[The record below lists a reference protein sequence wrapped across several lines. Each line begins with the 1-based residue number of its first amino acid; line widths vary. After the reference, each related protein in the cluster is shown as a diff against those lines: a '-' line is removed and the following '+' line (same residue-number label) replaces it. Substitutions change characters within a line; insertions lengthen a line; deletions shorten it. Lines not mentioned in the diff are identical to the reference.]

1 MKKLRNGEPLERV
14 ITTHSLPFL
23 ILRTTLKTMR
33 NLIKIVTVV
42 PILLRCITMAK
53 LSPKGSK
60 DIIPFLGAYLIQT
73 AAFIVGEWGACKE
86 IIGRKY
92 FPGRTIGHSETRV
105 ER

>member
-1 MKKLRNGEPLERV
+1 M
-14 ITTHSLPFL
+14 L
-23 ILRTTLKTMR
+23 IIPVLS
-33 NLIKIVTVV
+33 
-42 PILLRCITMAK
+42 RCIAMAR

-60 DIIPFLGAYLIQT
+60 DIVPFLGADLIQT

-92 FPGRTIGHSETRV
+92 FPGRAIGHSETRV